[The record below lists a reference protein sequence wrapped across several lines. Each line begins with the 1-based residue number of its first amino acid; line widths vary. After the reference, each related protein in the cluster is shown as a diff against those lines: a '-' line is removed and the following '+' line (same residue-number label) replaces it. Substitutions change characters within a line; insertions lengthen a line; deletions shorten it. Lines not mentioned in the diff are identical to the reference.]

1 MTSRK
6 KIIRIS
12 TIPTSLN
19 VFCKDLLKDLSAD
32 YDVVAVSS
40 PGKPL
45 DQLEKREGVRTI
57 AVPMERRMS
66 LFKDLKALI
75 SLVRVF
81 RKERPDLVHSIT
93 PKAGLLGMMAARLAG
108 VKVRVHT
115 FTGLVFPTATGLKR
129 RILKA
134 TDRMTCRC
142 ATHIIPEG
150 EGVKRDLEKGR
161 VTKKPMKI
169 LGFGNVRG
177 IDLDWYA
184 RTPEVMEKAGEF
196 ARKDVFTF
204 IFIGRIA
211 KDKGVEELVAAFLKL
226 LGDRKDVR
234 LLLAG
239 EWEFTDPVSPQTESF
254 LKNTEEINWVG
265 SVPDVRPYLAAS
277 DCLVLPSYREGFP
290 NSVIEAGALGLPC
303 VVTDI
308 NGANEIIAEG
318 ENGLIV
324 PAKDSASLYSAMK
337 LIAEDKELYSKLKEA
352 ARPMVASRY
361 ERGFVW
367 SCLKAFYKE
376 ALKDV

>member
-1 MTSRK
+1 M
-6 KIIRIS
+6 
-12 TIPTSLN
+12 
-19 VFCKDLLKDLSAD
+19 
-32 YDVVAVSS
+32 
-40 PGKPL
+40 
-45 DQLEKREGVRTI
+45 
-57 AVPMERRMS
+57 
-66 LFKDLKALI
+66 
-75 SLVRVF
+75 
-81 RKERPDLVHSIT
+81 
-93 PKAGLLGMMAARLAG
+93 
-108 VKVRVHT
+108 
-115 FTGLVFPTATGLKR
+115 
-129 RILKA
+129 
-134 TDRMTCRC
+134 
-142 ATHIIPEG
+142 
-150 EGVKRDLEKGR
+150 
-161 VTKKPMKI
+161 
-169 LGFGNVRG
+169 
-177 IDLDWYA
+177 
-184 RTPEVMEKAGEF
+184 
-196 ARKDVFTF
+196 
-204 IFIGRIA
+204 
-211 KDKGVEELVAAFLKL
+211 AAFLKL

>member
-1 MTSRK
+1 MKAKK
-6 KIIRIS
+6 KIIRMSTVPIS
-12 TIPTSLN
+12 LSI
-19 VFCKDLLKDLSAD
+19 FCKDLLRDLSGE
-32 YDVVAVSS
+32 YEILAVSS
-40 PGKPL
+40 PGEAL
-45 DQLEKREGVRTI
+45 DDLGKREGVRTA
-57 AVPMERRMS
+57 AVPMERRIS
-66 LFKDLKALI
+66 LFKDFKALV
-75 SLVRVF
+75 SLIRLF
-81 RKERPDLVHSIT
+81 RKEKPDLVHSIT

-161 VTKKPMKI
+161 VTKKPMKV
-169 LGFGNVRG
+169 LGYGNVRG

-184 RTPEVMEKAGEF
+184 RTPEVMEKASEF

-204 IFIGRIA
+204 IFIGRIT

-239 EWEFTDPVSPQTESF
+239 EWEYTDPVSAQTESC
-254 LKNTEEINWVG
+254 LKNTEEIIWFGPVA
-265 SVPDVRPYLAAS
+265 DVRPYLAAS

-290 NSVIEAGALGLPC
+290 NSVIEAEALGLPC

-308 NGANEIIAEG
+308 NGANEIIAEE

-324 PAKDSASLYSAMK
+324 PPADTESLYSAMK
-337 LIAEDKELYSKLKEA
+337 RIAGDRELYSKLQEKA
-352 ARPMVASRY
+352 LPMVSSRY